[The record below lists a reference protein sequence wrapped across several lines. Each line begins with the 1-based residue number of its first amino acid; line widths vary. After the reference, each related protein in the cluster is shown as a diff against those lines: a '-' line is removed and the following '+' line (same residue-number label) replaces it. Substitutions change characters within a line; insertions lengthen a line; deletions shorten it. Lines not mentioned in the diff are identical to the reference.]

1 MYLFITHDGRTLEYA
16 ILEDIKAFE
25 EKMVEE
31 CESFI
36 DGYRDEIICM
46 VFKNN
51 ELVFEQGTC
60 DSAPISEEKDL
71 LDATSQ
77 RAYKTA
83 QGNCRRKREDLK
95 RQETQKTKEIRYNQY
110 LNLKKEFE
118 GF

>member
-1 MYLFITHDGRTLEYA
+1 MYLFITHDGRTLEYQE
-16 ILEDIKAFE
+16 LEDIKAFE

-31 CESFI
+31 CERFI
-36 DGYRDEIICM
+36 DGYIDEIICM
-46 VFKNN
+46 VFKDN
-51 ELVFEQGTC
+51 ELVFEQGTS
-60 DSAPISEEKDL
+60 DTAPISEEKDL

-83 QGNCRRKREDLK
+83 QENCRRKREDSERK
-95 RQETQKTKEIRYNQY
+95 IKEQTKEIRHKQY